1 MHTPSIKVAEDWL
14 IRKCVIPRGKE
25 KINGGRGAN
34 VWWKKEAN
42 MRRRK
47 KTEETEWGGIWGKVG
62 SRKTFSLIKC
72 LEQELTCRWRHRK
85 AFSHEEEPFG
95 KWLDQL
101 SVCHIQNKQI
111 SSLAV
116 EPVGESTRLSTG
128 SFSFSTENK
137 APTRAE
143 ASFSFP
149 QVLLSGPA
157 TFQATQIDYKCEIQI
172 TDFASQHSSCLGE
185 SEGSHKAAEE
195 KESPVIAFKQE
206 ADLKKPEQCCHGFPP
221 TSSTDISV
229 CICIKVGVGQW
240 EEVSLGSRFTSCSE
254 NIL

>member
-1 MHTPSIKVAEDWL
+1 MVKVQDFLQVAS
-14 IRKCVIPRGKE
+14 RFRQ
-25 KINGGRGAN
+25 
-34 VWWKKEAN
+34 
-42 MRRRK
+42 
-47 KTEETEWGGIWGKVG
+47 KTKP
-62 SRKTFSLIKC
+62 
-72 LEQELTCRWRHRK
+72 QPELK
-85 AFSHEEEPFG
+85 PLFF
-95 KWLDQL
+95 
-101 SVCHIQNKQI
+101 
-111 SSLAV
+111 
-116 EPVGESTRLSTG
+116 
-128 SFSFSTENK
+128 
-137 APTRAE
+137 
-143 ASFSFP
+143 FP
-149 QVLLSGPA
+149 QVLPSGPA

-195 KESPVIAFKQE
+195 EQSPVIAFKQE